1 MNQLRSIKGTHDILP
16 NESKKW
22 QELELV
28 VQEICNQYGYNEI
41 RTPIFE
47 NTNLFSRGVGEETDI
62 VSKEMYTWTDK
73 DGTSLTL
80 RPELTASVARSFIQ
94 NNLGS
99 QAIIQRL
106 YYKGPLFRRE
116 RPQKG
121 RQRQFHQFGVEA
133 FGSENPEQD
142 AEIIAIAW
150 AILNR
155 CGISENA
162 SLNINNIGS
171 EECRIGYRKALKDYI
186 LPYINDFSKTSQ
198 HRFKNNPLRILDTK
212 SEKEQIILKDAPIIS
227 DFHSTEDS
235 KHFDYLKSY
244 LNALNISFTVN
255 DKLVRGLDYYTKTVF
270 EFNST
275 ILGAQDALLGGGR
288 YDGLVKML
296 GGKQTPGIGFAAGME
311 RFLIAMDKSK
321 KQVKMLTPD
330 IYFICIDLEGLSASL
345 KISNELR
352 KEGFIV
358 ITDTLRRSMKSQLRE
373 ANKLNSKY
381 TIILGKRE
389 IDNGTLIFKNLERGT
404 QKTISQ
410 TEVINFFHD
419 LTN

>member
-1 MNQLRSIKGTHDILP
+1 MNQIRSIKGTHDILP

-22 QELELV
+22 QELELI

-94 NNLGS
+94 NNLGN

-150 AILNR
+150 GILNR

-171 EECRIGYRKALKDYI
+171 EECRIAYRKALKSYI

-235 KHFDYLKSY
+235 KHFDYLKNY

-296 GGKQTPGIGFAAGME
+296 CGKQTP
-311 RFLIAMDKSK
+311 
-321 KQVKMLTPD
+321 
-330 IYFICIDLEGLSASL
+330 
-345 KISNELR
+345 
-352 KEGFIV
+352 
-358 ITDTLRRSMKSQLRE
+358 
-373 ANKLNSKY
+373 
-381 TIILGKRE
+381 
-389 IDNGTLIFKNLERGT
+389 
-404 QKTISQ
+404 
-410 TEVINFFHD
+410 
-419 LTN
+419 